1 MRSPLRGRGFT
12 LIELMIVVV
21 VIAILAAIGFPAYQD
36 YVRRARRADGKELLL
51 RIQVEEE
58 KFRTNNTTYTSTL
71 GAGGLGITS
80 NGSTDG
86 YYTVSIAAGATA
98 TAFSLSAAA
107 TSKGNQTA
115 DTACT
120 PLTLASNA
128 GVVTK
133 GPPGCW

>member
-1 MRSPLRGRGFT
+1 MSMHMRSPLRGRGFT

-36 YVRRARRADGKELLL
+36 YVRLARRADGKELIL

-71 GAGGLGITS
+71 GTGGLGITS
-80 NGSTDG
+80 NSSTDG

-98 TAFSLSAAA
+98 TTFSLSAAA
-107 TSKGNQTA
+107 TSKGSA
-115 DTACT
+115 VSA
-120 PLTLASNA
+120 LSALS
-128 GVVTK
+128 
-133 GPPGCW
+133 